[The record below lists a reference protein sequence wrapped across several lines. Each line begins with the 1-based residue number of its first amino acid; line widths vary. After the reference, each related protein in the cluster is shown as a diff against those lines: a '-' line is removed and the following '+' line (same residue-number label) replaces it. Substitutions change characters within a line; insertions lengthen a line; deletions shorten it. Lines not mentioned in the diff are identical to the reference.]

1 MLRYIYPALLVA
13 CVLFILWKGRSEQR
27 IILGA
32 LLVGSVNTY
41 FIHISRRGTWLDLDL
56 MMIANEVLVT
66 AIILAVAYRSRK
78 FWPLPIA
85 SFQILALMSQLV
97 SIFGQDL
104 QAYAV
109 GVTQGL
115 WAYLQLTLLAIIT
128 FRDTQTKTTGTDRS
142 NSIF

>member
-1 MLRYIYPALLVA
+1 MLRLIYPALLVA

-32 LLVGSVNTY
+32 LLAGSVNTY
-41 FIHISRRGTWLDLDL
+41 FIHVSRTGTWLDLNL
-56 MMIANEVLVT
+56 MMVANELLVT
-66 AIILAVAYRSRK
+66 VIVLAVAYRSKR

-97 SIFGQDL
+97 ILFGQDL

-115 WAYLQLTLLAIIT
+115 WAYLQLTLLAMVT
-128 FRDTQTKTTGTDRS
+128 FRDVKAERENRQRPT
-142 NSIF
+142 